1 MISADCAEEVIILTS
16 NRPIAA
22 PEILLNFT
30 LPLART
36 IRTDTTSAPQL
47 LLRKIILAM
56 LRLCHSFASGARR
69 FTFFPFDGLKVQNE
83 D

>member
-1 MISADCAEEVIILTS
+1 M
-16 NRPIAA
+16 AA

-30 LPLART
+30 HPLARNLG
-36 IRTDTTSAPQL
+36 TDALSAPQL

-56 LRLCHSFASGARR
+56 LRLCHSFALGVRR